1 MKKGVDM
8 RDPSNKFR
16 VWDREEHCYQESDAD
31 YCRINYNGE
40 LECMFTYDN
49 GIGCGYEYIQDHCI
63 IERCT
68 GKADKN
74 GNPMYAGDLVRC
86 ANGTVAPIVWDQDRC
101 TFLIDTKPYRTEISG
116 FEEIVGNI
124 HEEVKDD

>member
-1 MKKGVDM
+1 M

-16 VWDREEHCYQESDAD
+16 VYALIEKRFYDVNQLFITAKDGYAHIRDLL
-31 YCRINYNGE
+31 
-40 LECMFTYDN
+40 LEP
-49 GIGCGYEYIQDHCI
+49 EYFV

-74 GNPMYAGDLVRC
+74 GNLMYAGDLVRC

-101 TFLIDTKPYRTEISG
+101 AFLIDTKPYKTEISG
-116 FEEIVGNI
+116 LEEIVGNI
-124 HEEVKDD
+124 HEEVKDAGKAEIS